1 MERRKFIKRKKNEI
15 LSKNELNIYD
25 YYKCKRNLID
35 IMKNY
40 EEFEDELKEF
50 NLYELSSK
58 GVVSFN
64 TNNNWNSLS
73 PQEKAMSKLETKI
86 KNAEIFYKSL
96 HYLTTKVLNR
106 EERLYFRYIY
116 IDKQKTNTAE
126 DDLLITNYNRR
137 VLKQS
142 TVIKACKH
150 FHCLVRKDGGQ
161 VIYPDRFK

>member
-40 EEFEDELKEF
+40 EEFEDELKDF

>member
-40 EEFEDELKEF
+40 EEFEDELKDF

-106 EERLYFRYIY
+106 EERIYFRYIY